1 MAKNVKK
8 SNPFLTVVASILAS
22 VIGFVCGFYLYT
34 NIDKTNVEKHS
45 DHYVSG
51 DLEIHHPELDSYYTG
66 DCTIVKVGNVE
77 VLIDAGASGA
87 TSVYEKNV
95 NHMQSYI
102 DTVCTDGILE
112 YVVVTH
118 AHRDHYACFTFT
130 GESGSL
136 FNRYQIGTII
146 DFAQTNQSSGAMY
159 KNYLAERAEAV
170 DAGATHLTAKQVVD
184 SGDNVFELS
193 NSVTMTILDQKYY
206 HQKQSEGENDYSV
219 CTLFSQNNTKHFLF
233 TGDLEE
239 KGEKS
244 LVELNELPEVEVY
257 KDGHHG
263 SKTSSHNELLAEI
276 KPKVVTVCC
285 CAGTSE
291 YTDTNA
297 NQFPTQEFINRVAVY
312 TKQIYVTSLVLDDE
326 NKTYQSFNGN
336 IVIVSSNSGVE
347 VICSNNNTILKET
360 DWFKNNRTWP
370 SNGVM

>member
-1 MAKNVKK
+1 MAKK
-8 SNPFLTVVASILAS
+8 SNPFLTVVASILAG

-34 NIDKTNVEKHS
+34 TIDKNNVDKHT
-45 DHYVSG
+45 DYYVSG
-51 DLEIHHPELDSYYTG
+51 DLEIHHPELNSYYTG
-66 DCTIVKVGNVE
+66 DCTIVKVGDVE

-87 TSVYEKNV
+87 TNV
-95 NHMQSYI
+95 SKSNVDHMQSYI

-118 AHRDHYACFTFT
+118 AHRDHYACFAFT

-146 DFAQTNQSSGAMY
+146 DFAQTNQTTGAMY
-159 KNYLAERAEAV
+159 NNYLAERAEAV
-170 DAGATHLTAKQVVD
+170 SAGATHYTAKQLVD
-184 SGDNVFELS
+184 DDNTVIELS
-193 NSVTMTILDQKYY
+193 SSVTMTILDQKYY
-206 HQKQSEGENDYSV
+206 HQKQSDGENDYSV

-239 KGEKS
+239 KGEES
-244 LVELNELPEVEVY
+244 LVELNDLPQVEVY
-257 KDGHHG
+257 KAGHHG
-263 SKTSSHNELLAEI
+263 SKTSSHDVLLSVI

-291 YTDTNA
+291 YTDN
-297 NQFPTQEFINRVAVY
+297 NLSQFPTQEFINRVAVY
-312 TKQIYVTSLVLDDE
+312 TKQIYVTSIVVNDE
-326 NKTYQSFNGN
+326 DKTYQSFNGN